1 VKKGTFFVGQSS
13 QQALNWRLILPRT
26 LLKGSLSVALP
37 QTPDSNPLDY
47 IDEEDFI
54 SLDIPLEMAGER
66 LDKALALSLPDYSR
80 NRLKSWVETG
90 AVMVDGKVTKARY
103 LLRGGESIKVFPQE
117 MPEQFAFTPED
128 IPLDIVY
135 EDQSLIVINK
145 QPGLVVHP
153 AAGNWSGTL
162 LNGLLFRYPELKSLP
177 RAGIVHRLDKDTSGL
192 MVVART
198 AQAQTSLV
206 RQLQERTVG
215 RRYLAWVWGDTP
227 SQGKVLATVGRDQ
240 RDRLRMATGNAQGKP
255 AATVFRRLAKGS
267 FSESSLA
274 LLECR
279 LETGR
284 THQIRVHL
292 ESLGFPLLGDPV
304 YRKKTPG
311 AAKSLP
317 FERQALHAF
326 ALSLQHP
333 LSSEW
338 MTWFRLPPPDLMDLL
353 SQVGMSEEDLP
364 KEEALLASI
373 KNDHQS

>member
-1 VKKGTFFVGQSS
+1 M
-13 QQALNWRLILPRT
+13 
-26 LLKGSLSVALP
+26 
-37 QTPDSNPLDY
+37 
-47 IDEEDFI
+47 
-54 SLDIPLEMAGER
+54 EMAGER
-66 LDKALALSLPDYSR
+66 LDKVLAGSLPDYSR
-80 NRLKSWVETG
+80 NRLKTWAEAG

-117 MPEQFAFTPED
+117 MPEQFAFSPED
-128 IPLDIVY
+128 IPLDVVY
-135 EDQSLIVINK
+135 EDDAMIVINK
-145 QPGLVVHP
+145 PAGLVVHP

-206 RQLQERTVG
+206 RQLQDRTVG
-215 RRYLAWVWGDTP
+215 RRYLSWVWGEAP
-227 SQGKVLATVGRDQ
+227 SQGKVLASVGRDQ
-240 RDRLRMATGNAQGKP
+240 RDRLKMAAGSPQGKP
-255 AATVFRRLAKGS
+255 AATLFRRLAKGA
-267 FSESSLA
+267 FNESPVA

-311 AAKSLP
+311 VAQSLP

-333 LSSEW
+333 VTNELSS
-338 MTWFRLPPPDLMDLL
+338 WFRLPPADLMVLL
-353 SQVGMSEEDLP
+353 TQVGMTEADLP
-364 KEEALLASI
+364 QESVVLASI
-373 KNDHQS
+373 QNERSHD

>member
-1 VKKGTFFVGQSS
+1 M
-13 QQALNWRLILPRT
+13 
-26 LLKGSLSVALP
+26 ALP
-37 QTPDSNPLDY
+37 QTPNSNPVDY

-54 SLDIPLEMAGER
+54 SLEIPLEMAGER
-66 LDKALALSLPDYSR
+66 LDKVLAGSLPDYSR
-80 NRLKSWVETG
+80 NRLKSWVEAG

-117 MPEQFAFTPED
+117 MPEQFAFSPEN
-128 IPLDIVY
+128 IPLDVVY
-135 EDQSLIVINK
+135 EDESIIVINK
-145 QPGLVVHP
+145 PPGLVVHP
-153 AAGNWSGTL
+153 AAGNWTGTL
-162 LNGLLFRYPELKSLP
+162 LNGLLFRYPELKTLP

-198 AQAQTSLV
+198 ALAQTSLV

-215 RRYLAWVWGDTP
+215 RRYLAWVWGDAP
-227 SQGKVLATVGRDQ
+227 SQGKVLASVGRDQ
-240 RDRLRMATGNAQGKP
+240 RDRLRMAAGSAQGKP
-255 AATVFRRLAKGS
+255 AATLYRRLAKGL
-267 FSESSLA
+267 FQEQPVA

-311 AAKSLP
+311 AAKLLT

-333 LSSEW
+333 VSLEW
-338 MTWFRLPPPDLMDLL
+338 MTWFRMPPQDLMDLL
-353 SQVGMSEEDLP
+353 PQVTMSTDDLP
-364 KEEALLASI
+364 KEEALLASLQNEH
-373 KNDHQS
+373 KA

>member
-1 VKKGTFFVGQSS
+1 MET
-13 QQALNWRLILPRT
+13 
-26 LLKGSLSVALP
+26 
-37 QTPDSNPLDY
+37 
-47 IDEEDFI
+47 
-54 SLDIPLEMAGER
+54 AGER
-66 LDKALALSLPDYSR
+66 LDKVLAGSLPDYSR
-80 NRLKSWVETG
+80 NRLKTWVEAG

-103 LLRGGESIKVFPQE
+103 LLRGGESIRVFPQE
-117 MPEQFAFTPED
+117 MPEQFAFSPED
-128 IPLDIVY
+128 IPLDVVY
-135 EDQSLIVINK
+135 EDDAMIVINK
-145 QPGLVVHP
+145 PAGLVVHP

-206 RQLQERTVG
+206 RQLQDRTVG
-215 RRYLAWVWGDTP
+215 RRYLSWVWGEAP
-227 SQGKVLATVGRDQ
+227 SQGKVLASVGRDQ
-240 RDRLRMATGNAQGKP
+240 RDRLKMAAGSPQGKP
-255 AATVFRRLAKGS
+255 AATLFRRLAKGA
-267 FSESSLA
+267 FNESPVA

-311 AAKSLP
+311 VAKSLP

-333 LSSEW
+333 VTNELSS
-338 MTWFRLPPPDLMDLL
+338 WFRLPPADLMVLL
-353 SQVGMSEEDLP
+353 TQVGMTEADLP
-364 KEEALLASI
+364 QESVVLASI
-373 KNDHQS
+373 LNERSHD

>member
-1 VKKGTFFVGQSS
+1 M
-13 QQALNWRLILPRT
+13 
-26 LLKGSLSVALP
+26 ALP
-37 QTPDSNPLDY
+37 QTPDSNPIDY

-54 SLDIPLEMAGER
+54 SLEIPPEMAGER
-66 LDKALALSLPDYSR
+66 LDKVLAGSLPDYSR
-80 NRLKSWVETG
+80 NRLKTWVEAG

-117 MPEQFAFTPED
+117 MPEQFAFSPEN
-128 IPLDIVY
+128 IPLDVVY
-135 EDQSLIVINK
+135 EDDAIIVINK
-145 QPGLVVHP
+145 PPGLVVHP

-162 LNGLLFRYPELKSLP
+162 LNGLLFKYPELKSLP

-192 MVVART
+192 MVVARS

-206 RQLQERTVG
+206 RQLQDRTVG
-215 RRYLAWVWGDTP
+215 RRYLAWVWGGAP
-227 SQGKVLATVGRDQ
+227 SQGKVLASVGRDQ
-240 RDRLRMATGNAQGKP
+240 RDRLKMAAGSPQGKP
-255 AATVFRRLAKGS
+255 AATLFRRLAKS
-267 FSESSLA
+267 TFLESPLA

-311 AAKSLP
+311 VAKSLS

-333 LSSEW
+333 VTQELVS
-338 MTWFRLPPPDLMDLL
+338 WFRLPPLDLMQLL
-353 SQVGMSEEDLP
+353 PQVGMSESDLP
-364 KEEALLASI
+364 QESTVLASI
-373 KNDHQS
+373 HNERTHD

>member
-1 VKKGTFFVGQSS
+1 
-13 QQALNWRLILPRT
+13 
-26 LLKGSLSVALP
+26 VALP
-37 QTPDSNPLDY
+37 QTPDSNPVDY

-54 SLDIPLEMAGER
+54 SLEIPMEMAGER
-66 LDKALALSLPDYSR
+66 LDKVLAGSLPDYSR
-80 NRLKSWVETG
+80 NRLKTWVEAG

-117 MPEQFAFTPED
+117 MPEQFAFSPEN
-128 IPLDIVY
+128 IPLDVVY
-135 EDQSLIVINK
+135 EDESIIVINK
-145 QPGLVVHP
+145 PPGLVVHP

-162 LNGLLFRYPELKSLP
+162 LNGLLYRYPELKSLP

-215 RRYLAWVWGDTP
+215 RRYLAWVWGEAP
-227 SQGKVLATVGRDQ
+227 SQGKVLANIGRDQ
-240 RDRLRMATGNAQGKP
+240 RDRLKMAAGSTLGKP
-255 AATVFRRLAKGS
+255 AATQFRRLAKGAFNDS
-267 FSESSLA
+267 PVA

-304 YRKKTPG
+304 YRKKSPG
-311 AAKSLP
+311 AAKLLP
-317 FERQALHAF
+317 FQRQALHAF
-326 ALSLQHP
+326 ALSLRHP
-333 LSSEW
+333 ISQKLIG
-338 MTWFRLPPPDLMDLL
+338 WFRLPPRDIIELL
-353 SQVGMSEEDLP
+353 SQVNMTESDLP
-364 KEEALLASI
+364 DEAAVMESI
-373 KNDHQS
+373 YSDRTNDTTKT

>member
-1 VKKGTFFVGQSS
+1 
-13 QQALNWRLILPRT
+13 
-26 LLKGSLSVALP
+26 VALP
-37 QTPDSNPLDY
+37 QTPDSNPIDY

-66 LDKALALSLPDYSR
+66 LDKILASALPDYSR
-80 NRLKSWVETG
+80 NRLKAWVEAG

-103 LLRGGESIKVFPQE
+103 LLRGGESVKVFPQE
-117 MPEQFAFTPED
+117 MPEQFAFSPED
-128 IPLDIVY
+128 IPLDVVF
-135 EDQSLIVINK
+135 EDESIIVINK
-145 QPGLVVHP
+145 PPGLVVHP

-162 LNGLLFRYPELKSLP
+162 LNGLLFRFPELKSLP

-198 AQAQTSLV
+198 SQAQTSLV
-206 RQLQERTVG
+206 RQLQDRTVG
-215 RRYLAWVWGDTP
+215 RRYLAWVWGDAP
-227 SQGKVLATVGRDQ
+227 SQGKVLASVGRDQ
-240 RDRLRMATGNAQGKP
+240 RDRLKMSAGSPQGKP
-255 AATVFRRLAKGS
+255 AATVFRRLAKGV
-267 FSESSLA
+267 FNEAPLA

-311 AAKSLP
+311 VAKTLP
-317 FERQALHAF
+317 FERQALHAY

-333 LSSEW
+333 LNHDW
-338 MTWFRLPPPDLMDLL
+338 VTWFRLPPLDLL
-353 SQVGMSEEDLP
+353 ELLPHLAMGVDVLP
-364 KEEALLASI
+364 KEEVLLASI
-373 KNDHQS
+373 ENDHKS

>member
-1 VKKGTFFVGQSS
+1 M
-13 QQALNWRLILPRT
+13 
-26 LLKGSLSVALP
+26 ALP
-37 QTPDSNPLDY
+37 QTPDSNPVDY

-54 SLDIPLEMAGER
+54 SLEIPPEMAGER
-66 LDKALALSLPDYSR
+66 LDKVLAGSLPDYSR
-80 NRLKSWVETG
+80 NRLKTWVEAG

-117 MPEQFAFTPED
+117 MPEQFAFSPEN
-128 IPLDIVY
+128 IPLEVVY
-135 EDQSLIVINK
+135 EDDAIIVINK
-145 QPGLVVHP
+145 PPGLVVHP

-162 LNGLLFRYPELKSLP
+162 LNGLLFKYPELKSLP

-206 RQLQERTVG
+206 RQLQDRTVG
-215 RRYLAWVWGDTP
+215 RRYLAWVWGEAP
-227 SQGKVLATVGRDQ
+227 SQGKVLASVGRDQ
-240 RDRLRMATGNAQGKP
+240 RDRLKMAAGSPQGKP
-255 AATVFRRLAKGS
+255 AATLFRRLAKS
-267 FSESSLA
+267 TFLESPLA

-311 AAKSLP
+311 VAKSLP

-333 LSSEW
+333 VTQELVS
-338 MTWFRLPPPDLMDLL
+338 WFRLPPLDLMQLL
-353 SQVGMSEEDLP
+353 PQVGMSEADLP
-364 KEEALLASI
+364 QEATVLASI
-373 KNDHQS
+373 FNERTHD

>member
-1 VKKGTFFVGQSS
+1 
-13 QQALNWRLILPRT
+13 
-26 LLKGSLSVALP
+26 VALP
-37 QTPDSNPLDY
+37 QTPDSNPIDY

-66 LDKALALSLPDYSR
+66 LDKILASALPDYSR
-80 NRLKSWVETG
+80 NRLKAWVEAG

-103 LLRGGESIKVFPQE
+103 LLRGGESVKVFPQE
-117 MPEQFAFTPED
+117 MPEQFAFSPED
-128 IPLDIVY
+128 IPLDVVF
-135 EDQSLIVINK
+135 EDESIIVINK
-145 QPGLVVHP
+145 PPGLVVHP

-162 LNGLLFRYPELKSLP
+162 LNGLLFRFPELKSLP

-198 AQAQTSLV
+198 SQAQTSLV

-215 RRYLAWVWGDTP
+215 RRYLAWVWGDAP
-227 SQGKVLATVGRDQ
+227 SQGKVLASVGRDQ
-240 RDRLRMATGNAQGKP
+240 RDRLKMSAGSPQGKP
-255 AATVFRRLAKGS
+255 AATVFRRLAKGV
-267 FSESSLA
+267 FNEAPVA

-311 AAKSLP
+311 VAKTLP
-317 FERQALHAF
+317 FERQALHAY

-333 LSSEW
+333 LNHDW
-338 MTWFRLPPPDLMDLL
+338 VTWFRLPPFDLL
-353 SQVGMSEEDLP
+353 ELLP
-364 KEEALLASI
+364 HLAMGVDELPQEAALLASI
-373 KNDHQS
+373 GNDHKS

>member
-1 VKKGTFFVGQSS
+1 M
-13 QQALNWRLILPRT
+13 
-26 LLKGSLSVALP
+26 ALP

-54 SLDIPLEMAGER
+54 SLEIPPEMAGER
-66 LDKALALSLPDYSR
+66 LDKVLAGSLPDYSR
-80 NRLKSWVETG
+80 NRLKTWVEAG

-117 MPEQFAFTPED
+117 MPEQFAFSPEN
-128 IPLDIVY
+128 IPLDVVY
-135 EDQSLIVINK
+135 EDDAIIVINK
-145 QPGLVVHP
+145 PPGLVVHP

-162 LNGLLFRYPELKSLP
+162 LNGLLFKYPELKSLP

-206 RQLQERTVG
+206 RQLQDRTVG
-215 RRYLAWVWGDTP
+215 RRYLAWVWGGTP
-227 SQGKVLATVGRDQ
+227 SQGKVLASVGRDQ
-240 RDRLRMATGNAQGKP
+240 RDRLKMATGSPQGKP
-255 AATVFRRLAKGS
+255 AATLFRRLAKS
-267 FSESSLA
+267 TFLESPLA

-311 AAKSLP
+311 VAKSLS

-333 LSSEW
+333 VTQELVS
-338 MTWFRLPPPDLMDLL
+338 WFRLPPLDLMQLL
-353 SQVGMSEEDLP
+353 PQVGMSEADLP
-364 KEEALLASI
+364 QEATVLASI
-373 KNDHQS
+373 HNERTHD

>member
-1 VKKGTFFVGQSS
+1 M
-13 QQALNWRLILPRT
+13 
-26 LLKGSLSVALP
+26 ALP
-37 QTPDSNPLDY
+37 QTPDSNPIDY

-54 SLDIPLEMAGER
+54 SLEIPMEMAGER
-66 LDKALALSLPDYSR
+66 LDKVLAGSLPDYSR
-80 NRLKSWVETG
+80 NRLKTWVEAG

-117 MPEQFAFTPED
+117 MPEQFAFSPED
-128 IPLDIVY
+128 IPLDVVY
-135 EDQSLIVINK
+135 EDDAMIVINK
-145 QPGLVVHP
+145 PAGLVVHP

-206 RQLQERTVG
+206 RQLQDRTVG
-215 RRYLAWVWGDTP
+215 RRYLSWVWGEAP
-227 SQGKVLATVGRDQ
+227 SQGKVLASVGRDQ
-240 RDRLRMATGNAQGKP
+240 RDRLKMAAGSPQGKP
-255 AATVFRRLAKGS
+255 AATLFRRLAKGT
-267 FSESSLA
+267 FNESPVA

-311 AAKSLP
+311 VAKSLS

-333 LSSEW
+333 VTNELSS
-338 MTWFRLPPPDLMDLL
+338 WFRLPPADLMVLL
-353 SQVGMSEEDLP
+353 TQVGMTEADLP
-364 KEEALLASI
+364 QESVVLASI
-373 KNDHQS
+373 LNERSHD

>member
-1 VKKGTFFVGQSS
+1 
-13 QQALNWRLILPRT
+13 
-26 LLKGSLSVALP
+26 
-37 QTPDSNPLDY
+37 
-47 IDEEDFI
+47 
-54 SLDIPLEMAGER
+54 
-66 LDKALALSLPDYSR
+66 
-80 NRLKSWVETG
+80 
-90 AVMVDGKVTKARY
+90 VTKARY

-117 MPEQFAFTPED
+117 MPEQFAFSPED
-128 IPLDIVY
+128 IPLDVVY
-135 EDQSLIVINK
+135 EDDAMIVINK
-145 QPGLVVHP
+145 PAGLVVHP

-206 RQLQERTVG
+206 RQLQDRTVG
-215 RRYLAWVWGDTP
+215 RRYLSWVWGEAP
-227 SQGKVLATVGRDQ
+227 SQGKVLASVGRDQ
-240 RDRLRMATGNAQGKP
+240 RDRLKMAAGSPQGKP
-255 AATVFRRLAKGS
+255 AATLFRRLAKGA
-267 FSESSLA
+267 FNESPVA

-311 AAKSLP
+311 VAKSLP

-333 LSSEW
+333 VTNELSS
-338 MTWFRLPPPDLMDLL
+338 WFRLPPADLMVLL
-353 SQVGMSEEDLP
+353 TQVGMTEADLP
-364 KEEALLASI
+364 QESVVLASI
-373 KNDHQS
+373 QNERSHD

>member
-1 VKKGTFFVGQSS
+1 M
-13 QQALNWRLILPRT
+13 
-26 LLKGSLSVALP
+26 ALP
-37 QTPDSNPLDY
+37 QTPDSNPIDY

-54 SLDIPLEMAGER
+54 SLEIPPEMAGER
-66 LDKALALSLPDYSR
+66 LDKVLAGSLPDYSR
-80 NRLKSWVETG
+80 NRLKTWVEAG

-117 MPEQFAFTPED
+117 MPEQFAFSPEN
-128 IPLDIVY
+128 IPLEVVY
-135 EDQSLIVINK
+135 EDDAIIVINK
-145 QPGLVVHP
+145 PPGLVVHP

-162 LNGLLFRYPELKSLP
+162 LNGLLFKYPELKSLP

-206 RQLQERTVG
+206 RQLQDRTVG
-215 RRYLAWVWGDTP
+215 RRYLAWVWGGAP
-227 SQGKVLATVGRDQ
+227 SQGKVLASVGRDQ
-240 RDRLRMATGNAQGKP
+240 RDRLKMAAGSPQGKP
-255 AATVFRRLAKGS
+255 AATLFRRLAKS
-267 FSESSLA
+267 TFLESPLA

-311 AAKSLP
+311 VAKSLP

-333 LSSEW
+333 VTQELVS
-338 MTWFRLPPPDLMDLL
+338 WFRLPPLDLMQLL
-353 SQVGMSEEDLP
+353 PQVGMSEADLP
-364 KEEALLASI
+364 QEATVLASI
-373 KNDHQS
+373 HNERTHD

>member
-1 VKKGTFFVGQSS
+1 M
-13 QQALNWRLILPRT
+13 
-26 LLKGSLSVALP
+26 ALP
-37 QTPDSNPLDY
+37 QTPDSNPIDY

-66 LDKALALSLPDYSR
+66 LDKILASALPDYSR
-80 NRLKSWVETG
+80 NRLKAWVEAG

-103 LLRGGESIKVFPQE
+103 LLRGGESVKVFPQE
-117 MPEQFAFTPED
+117 MPEQFAFSPED
-128 IPLDIVY
+128 IPLDVVF
-135 EDQSLIVINK
+135 EDESIIVINK
-145 QPGLVVHP
+145 PPGLVVHP

-162 LNGLLFRYPELKSLP
+162 LNGLLFRFPELKSLP

-198 AQAQTSLV
+198 SQAQTSLV
-206 RQLQERTVG
+206 RQLQDRTVG
-215 RRYLAWVWGDTP
+215 RRYLAWVWGDAP
-227 SQGKVLATVGRDQ
+227 SQGKVLASVGRDQ
-240 RDRLRMATGNAQGKP
+240 RDRLKMSAGSPQGKP
-255 AATVFRRLAKGS
+255 AATVFRRLAKGV
-267 FSESSLA
+267 FNEAPLA

-311 AAKSLP
+311 VAKTLP
-317 FERQALHAF
+317 FERQALHAY

-333 LSSEW
+333 LNHDW
-338 MTWFRLPPPDLMDLL
+338 VTWFRLPPLDLL
-353 SQVGMSEEDLP
+353 ELLPHLAMGVDVLP
-364 KEEALLASI
+364 KEEVLLASI
-373 KNDHQS
+373 ENDHKS

>member
-1 VKKGTFFVGQSS
+1 M
-13 QQALNWRLILPRT
+13 
-26 LLKGSLSVALP
+26 
-37 QTPDSNPLDY
+37 
-47 IDEEDFI
+47 
-54 SLDIPLEMAGER
+54 EMAGER
-66 LDKALALSLPDYSR
+66 LDKVLAGSLPDYSR
-80 NRLKSWVETG
+80 NRLKTWVEAG

-103 LLRGGESIKVFPQE
+103 LLRGGESIKVFLQE
-117 MPEQFAFTPED
+117 MPEQFAFSPED
-128 IPLDIVY
+128 IPLDVVY
-135 EDQSLIVINK
+135 EDDAMIVINK
-145 QPGLVVHP
+145 PAGLVVHP

-206 RQLQERTVG
+206 RQLQDRTVG
-215 RRYLAWVWGDTP
+215 RRYLSWVWGEAP
-227 SQGKVLATVGRDQ
+227 SQGKVLASVGRDQ
-240 RDRLRMATGNAQGKP
+240 RDRLKMAAGSPQGKP
-255 AATVFRRLAKGS
+255 AATLFRRLAKGA
-267 FSESSLA
+267 FNESPVA

-279 LETGR
+279 LATGR

-311 AAKSLP
+311 VAQSLP

-333 LSSEW
+333 VTNELSS
-338 MTWFRLPPPDLMDLL
+338 WFRLPPADLMVLL
-353 SQVGMSEEDLP
+353 TQVGMTEAVLP
-364 KEEALLASI
+364 QESVVLASI
-373 KNDHQS
+373 QNERSHD

>member
-1 VKKGTFFVGQSS
+1 M
-13 QQALNWRLILPRT
+13 
-26 LLKGSLSVALP
+26 ALP
-37 QTPDSNPLDY
+37 QTPDSNPVDY

-54 SLDIPLEMAGER
+54 SLEIPPEMAGER
-66 LDKALALSLPDYSR
+66 LDKVLAGSLPDYSR
-80 NRLKSWVETG
+80 NRLKTWVEAG

-117 MPEQFAFTPED
+117 MPEQFAFSPEN
-128 IPLDIVY
+128 IPLDVVY
-135 EDQSLIVINK
+135 EDDAIIVINK
-145 QPGLVVHP
+145 PPGLVVHP

-162 LNGLLFRYPELKSLP
+162 LNGLLFKYPELRSLP

-206 RQLQERTVG
+206 RQLQDRTVG
-215 RRYLAWVWGDTP
+215 RRYLAWVWGGAP
-227 SQGKVLATVGRDQ
+227 SQGKVLASVGRDQ
-240 RDRLRMATGNAQGKP
+240 RDRLKMAAGSLQGKP
-255 AATVFRRLAKGS
+255 AATLFRRLAKS
-267 FSESSLA
+267 TFLESPLA

-311 AAKSLP
+311 VAKSLP

-333 LSSEW
+333 ITQELVS
-338 MTWFRLPPPDLMDLL
+338 WFRLPPLDLMQLL
-353 SQVGMSEEDLP
+353 PQVGMSESDLP
-364 KEEALLASI
+364 QEATVLASI
-373 KNDHQS
+373 HNERTHD